1 MWFIEEFGKLF
12 GVEYEC
18 RKLNLSP
25 EDRLNYR
32 KKHSVSMMD
41 RIKKKLE
48 EYFSSGYAGCGELFT
63 KALKYAR
70 REWSAMEMVLEN
82 GGLELSNNLAEQMM
96 RHFKRTLKN
105 CLVSVQNRHLAS
117 PLNKC
122 YICAHIKNQELC

>member
-1 MWFIEEFGKLF
+1 MIRRNFIDSLIENHEGSMWFIGEFGKLF

-32 KKHSVSMMD
+32 KKHSVSIMD

-70 REWSAMEMVLEN
+70 REGSTMEMVLEN
-82 GGLELSNNLAEQMM
+82 GGLDQGRVCQGLWPVPHPETYRQ
-96 RHFKRTLKN
+96 
-105 CLVSVQNRHLAS
+105 
-117 PLNKC
+117 
-122 YICAHIKNQELC
+122 AHDFRSLYTSGR